1 MNDGALLKVIRQ
13 NPLFEGMSDAEAEE
27 ELKNYDARQQEYAR
41 GETVIRLGSSVS
53 RFALLI
59 SGSVQV
65 MTDDINGH
73 HMIMATIEPGQ
84 SFAESLCIQNTQE
97 SPVYAQAIQPSTIL
111 WLSAE
116 RLRYSS
122 CFRFLLMLSRKTLS
136 MNDRIQ
142 VLSKLTLRDKL
153 SALFSLLS
161 ISQGD
166 EINLPFDRE
175 SLAAY
180 LGANRTAVSREMSK
194 MREEGLIDF
203 NKNTV
208 RLLTH
213 NNY

>member
-1 MNDGALLKVIRQ
+1 MTDSACLNIIRQ
-13 NPLFEGMSDAEAEE
+13 NPLFRGMSDAEAES
-27 ELKNYDARQQEYAR
+27 ELKSYDAKRQDYAK
-41 GETVIRLGSSVS
+41 GETVLSLGSPVT

-84 SFAESLCIQNTQE
+84 SFAESLCIQNTKE
-97 SPVYAQAIQPSTIL
+97 SPVYAQALQPSTIL
-111 WLSAE
+111 WLSAQ
-116 RLRYSS
+116 RLSS
-122 CFRFLLMLSRKTLS
+122 SPCFRFLDMLSRKTLS

-161 ISQGD
+161 INQGD
-166 EINLPFDRE
+166 EITLPFDRE

-194 MREEGLIDF
+194 MRDEGLIDF
-203 NKNTV
+203 NKNIV
-208 RLLTH
+208 RILTH
-213 NNY
+213 ND